1 MNTVREQL
9 LYNGNKVHVCM
20 RDFTK
25 KEHYE
30 IIRLL
35 LATRIKDVFI
45 CTHEATNAYID
56 KILKNLPVSFYQCFR
71 PTEILDG
78 DSSCQDAL

>member
-1 MNTVREQL
+1 MNAVREQL

-20 RDFTK
+20 RDFAK

-35 LATRIKDVFI
+35 LATRTKDVFI
-45 CTHEATNAYID
+45 CTHEATNTYID
-56 KILKNLPVSFYQCFR
+56 AILKNLPISFYQCFG
-71 PTEILDG
+71 PNEILG
-78 DSSCQDAL
+78 